1 MKIYLLGIHG
11 LEIVL
16 PAIVILEVV
25 VPEGVFEP
33 ISLIWFLFVTKLEVE
48 ESSEVL
54 DITPLTLNCERLP
67 V

>member
-25 VPEGVFEP
+25 IPEGVFEP
-33 ISLIWFLFVTKLEVE
+33 ISLIWLLFVTKLEVKE
-48 ESSEVL
+48 ASEVL